1 MIVEEAPIYKN
12 QQFTKNKYVYN
23 SSNILN
29 KNDKENLNFYKDNIR
44 TIYTM
49 EVFYNSYK
57 RIKFFNFRENNVSF
71 VSSRSNL
78 DLNSNVN

>member
-1 MIVEEAPIYKN
+1 MIVEEKPIYKN
-12 QQFTKNKYVYN
+12 QQFTKKICIN

-29 KNDKENLNFYKDNIR
+29 KNDKKNLNFYKDNIR
-44 TIYTM
+44 IIYRM
-49 EVFYNSYK
+49 EVFYNFCK
-57 RIKFFNFRENNVSF
+57 RIKISNFRENNVSF